1 MDPATLAQVLRHLD
15 RNNRE
20 KDPRVLVDFDLMDDA
35 GVYQLTDELALVQ
48 TVDFFTPIADDPFTF
63 GQIAVT
69 NALSD
74 VYAMG
79 AKPLTALS
87 VACFPEDLDPEIL
100 AQILK
105 GGESK
110 LKEAGVA
117 LLGGHTVNDKE
128 LKYGLSVTGTV
139 HPDRVLTNA
148 GAEVG
153 DILILTKP
161 LGTAVLTTA
170 LKAGLVTE
178 EEISQCI
185 LSMATLNKVAMEA
198 MIEVGVHGCTDITGF
213 GLIGHGV
220 EMAKA
225 TNLQLELNWD
235 TLPLLPQVMEFI
247 EKGAVP
253 GGTYSNQEYF
263 QQDVFLGERT
273 VNERLLLFDPQT
285 SGGLLIAVSPDLA
298 EGLLDR
304 INNGQPIKGAIIGHV
319 REKTKDDPYLVVV

>member
-1 MDPATLAQVLRHLD
+1 LD
-15 RNNRE
+15 RNDRE

-35 GVYQLTDELALVQ
+35 GVYQLTDDLALVQ

-139 HPDRVLTNA
+139 HPLRVLTNA

-178 EEISQCI
+178 NDISQCI
-185 LSMATLNKVAMEA
+185 LSMATLNKRAMEV
-198 MIEVGVHGCTDITGF
+198 MVEVGVNGCTDITGF

-225 TNLQLELNWD
+225 ANLQLEIDWD
-235 TLPLLPQVMEFI
+235 KLPLFPQVMEFI

-253 GGTYSNQEYF
+253 GGSYSNLEYF
-263 QQDVFLGERT
+263 QQDVFLGGRSQ
-273 VNERLLLFDPQT
+273 NEKLLLFDPQT
-285 SGGLLIAVSPDLA
+285 SGGLLISVSPALA
-298 EGLLDR
+298 EDLLDK
-304 INNGQPIKGAIIGHV
+304 INSGQAIKGAVIGQV
-319 REKTKDDPYLVVV
+319 KEKTKEDPYLLVV

>member
-1 MDPATLAQVLRHLD
+1 MNPTTLAQVLRHLD
-15 RNNRE
+15 RNKKE

-63 GQIAVT
+63 GQIAVS

-87 VACFPEDLDPEIL
+87 VACFPEDLDPEVL

-110 LKEAGVA
+110 LVEAGVA

-139 HPDRVLTNA
+139 HPDKILTNA

-170 LKAGLVTE
+170 LKLGLVVE
-178 EEISQCI
+178 DDISQCI
-185 LSMATLNKVAMEA
+185 LSMSTLNNMAMEA
-198 MIEVGVHGCTDITGF
+198 MIEVGVNSCTDITGF

-220 EMAKA
+220 EMAKGA
-225 TNLQLELNWD
+225 NVQLEINWD
-235 TLPLLPQVMEFI
+235 KLPLLPKVMEFI

-253 GGTYSNQEYF
+253 GGTYSNIEYF
-263 QQDVFLGERT
+263 DQDVVLQGITPSEK
-273 VNERLLLFDPQT
+273 LLLFDPQT
-285 SGGLLIAVSPDLA
+285 SGGMLIAVSKEGA
-298 EGLLDR
+298 EALLTK
-304 INNGQPIKGAIIGHV
+304 INNSQEIKGSIIGQV
-319 REKTKDDPYLVVV
+319 KEKTKEDPYLLVV

>member
-15 RNNRE
+15 RNDRE

-35 GVYQLTDELALVQ
+35 GVYQLTDDLALVQ

-87 VACFPEDLDPEIL
+87 VACFPEDLDPEVL

-139 HPDRVLTNA
+139 HPHRVLTNA
-148 GAEVG
+148 GAQVG

-170 LKAGLVTE
+170 LKGGLVTE
-178 EEISQCI
+178 DDISQCI
-185 LSMATLNKVAMEA
+185 LSMSTLNKAAMEA
-198 MIEVGVHGCTDITGF
+198 MVEAGVHGCTDITGF

-225 TNLQLELNWD
+225 ANLQLEIYWD
-235 TLPLLPQVMEFI
+235 KLPLLPQVMDFI

-253 GGTYSNQEYF
+253 GGTYSNMEYF
-263 QQDVFLGERT
+263 QQDVFLGGRSQ
-273 VNERLLLFDPQT
+273 NEKLLLFDPQT
-285 SGGLLIAVSPDLA
+285 SGGLLIAVSPALA
-298 EGLLDR
+298 EGLLAT
-304 INNGQPIKGAIIGHV
+304 INNGQPIKGAIIGQV
-319 REKTKDDPYLVVV
+319 KEKTKDDPYLLVV

>member
-15 RNNRE
+15 RNDRE

-35 GVYQLTDELALVQ
+35 GVYQLRDDLALVQ
-48 TVDFFTPIADDPFTF
+48 TVDFFTPIADEPFTF

-87 VACFPEDLDPEIL
+87 VACFPEDLDPEVL

-139 HPDRVLTNA
+139 HPHRVLTNA
-148 GAEVG
+148 GAQVG

-170 LKAGLVTE
+170 LKGGLVTE
-178 EEISQCI
+178 DDISQCI
-185 LSMATLNKVAMEA
+185 LSMSTLNKAAMEA
-198 MIEVGVHGCTDITGF
+198 MVEAGVHGCTDITGF

-225 TNLQLELNWD
+225 ANLQLEIYWD
-235 TLPLLPQVMEFI
+235 KLPLLPQVMDFI

-253 GGTYSNQEYF
+253 GGTYSNMEYF
-263 QQDVFLGERT
+263 QQDVFLGGRSQ
-273 VNERLLLFDPQT
+273 NEKLLLFDPQT
-285 SGGLLIAVSPDLA
+285 SGGLLIAVSPALA
-298 EGLLDR
+298 EGLLAT
-304 INNGQPIKGAIIGHV
+304 INNGQPIKGAIIGQV
-319 REKTKDDPYLVVV
+319 KEKTKDDPYLLVV

>member
-15 RNNRE
+15 RNDRE

-35 GVYQLTDELALVQ
+35 GVYQLRDDLALVQ

-87 VACFPEDLDPEIL
+87 VACFPEDLDPEVL

-139 HPDRVLTNA
+139 HPHRVLTNA
-148 GAEVG
+148 GAQVG

-170 LKAGLVTE
+170 LKGGLVTE
-178 EEISQCI
+178 DDISQCI
-185 LSMATLNKVAMEA
+185 LSMSTLNKAAMEA
-198 MIEVGVHGCTDITGF
+198 MVEAGVHGCTDITGF
-213 GLIGHGV
+213 GLIGHSV

-225 TNLQLELNWD
+225 ANLQLEIYWD
-235 TLPLLPQVMEFI
+235 KLPLLPQVMDFI

-253 GGTYSNQEYF
+253 GGTYSNMEYF
-263 QQDVFLGERT
+263 QQDVFLGGRSQ
-273 VNERLLLFDPQT
+273 NEKLLLFDPQT
-285 SGGLLIAVSPDLA
+285 SGGLLIAVSPALA
-298 EGLLDR
+298 EGLLAT
-304 INNGQPIKGAIIGHV
+304 INNGQPIKGAIIGQV
-319 REKTKDDPYLVVV
+319 KEKTKDDPYLLVV

>member
-15 RNNRE
+15 RNHRE

-48 TVDFFTPIADDPFTF
+48 TVDFFTPIVDDPFTF

-87 VACFPEDLDPEIL
+87 VACFPEDLEPEIL

-148 GAEVG
+148 GAKIG
-153 DILILTKP
+153 DTLILTKP

-170 LKAGLVTE
+170 LKWELVKE
-178 EEISQCI
+178 EDIAHCI
-185 LSMATLNKVAMEA
+185 LSMATLNKAAMEV

-213 GLIGHGV
+213 GLIGHGL

-225 TNLQLELNWD
+225 TNLQMEIHWD
-235 TLPLLPQVMEFI
+235 KLPLLPQVMEFI

-253 GGTYSNQEYF
+253 GGTYSNKEYF
-263 QQDVFLGERT
+263 EKDVFLGGRSR
-273 VNERLLLFDPQT
+273 NEELLLFDPQT
-285 SGGLLIAVSPDLA
+285 SGGLLIAVSPELA
-298 EGLLDR
+298 EGLLDK
-304 INNGQPIKGAIIGHV
+304 INNGQPIKGAIVGSV
-319 REKTKDDPYLVVV
+319 REKSEDDPYLVVV

>member
-15 RNNRE
+15 RNDRE

-35 GVYQLTDELALVQ
+35 GVYQLRDDLALVQ
-48 TVDFFTPIADDPFTF
+48 TVDFFTPIADEPFTF

-87 VACFPEDLDPEIL
+87 VACFPEDLDPEVL

-139 HPDRVLTNA
+139 HPHRVLTNA
-148 GAEVG
+148 GAQVG

-170 LKAGLVTE
+170 LKGGLVTE
-178 EEISQCI
+178 DDISQCI
-185 LSMATLNKVAMEA
+185 LSMSTLNKAAMEA
-198 MIEVGVHGCTDITGF
+198 MVEAGVHGCTDITGF

-225 TNLQLELNWD
+225 ANLQLEIYWD
-235 TLPLLPQVMEFI
+235 KLPLLPQVMDFI

-253 GGTYSNQEYF
+253 G
-263 QQDVFLGERT
+263 
-273 VNERLLLFDPQT
+273 
-285 SGGLLIAVSPDLA
+285 I
-298 EGLLDR
+298 
-304 INNGQPIKGAIIGHV
+304 
-319 REKTKDDPYLVVV
+319 

>member
-15 RNNRE
+15 RNDRV

-48 TVDFFTPIADDPFTF
+48 TVDFFTPIADNPFTF

-87 VACFPEDLDPEIL
+87 VACFPEDLEAEIL

-110 LKEAGVA
+110 LEAGVA

-139 HPDRVLTNA
+139 HPNRVLTNA
-148 GAEVG
+148 GAEIG
-153 DILILTKP
+153 DLLILTKP

-170 LKAGLVTE
+170 LKRGIVSE
-178 EEISQCI
+178 EEIDECI
-185 LSMATLNKVAMEA
+185 LSMATLNKAAMEA
-198 MIEVGVHGCTDITGF
+198 MIKIGVHGCTDITGF

-225 TNLQLELNWD
+225 ANLQLEFNWD
-235 TLPLLPQVMEFI
+235 KLPLLPKVMEFI
-247 EKGAVP
+247 RKGAVP

-263 QQDVFLGERT
+263 QEDVFLGSRT
-273 VNERLLLFDPQT
+273 VDEKLLLFDPQT
-285 SGGLLIAVSPDLA
+285 SGGLLIAVSPELA
-298 EGLLDR
+298 EELLDL
-304 INNGQPIKGAIIGHV
+304 INSEQPIKGAIVGRV
-319 REKTKDDPYLVVV
+319 NEKSKDDPYLLVV

>member
-15 RNNRE
+15 RNDRE

-87 VACFPEDLDPEIL
+87 VACFPEDLEPEIL

-139 HPDRVLTNA
+139 HPNRVLTNA
-148 GAEVG
+148 GAEIG
-153 DILILTKP
+153 DLLILTKP

-170 LKAGLVTE
+170 LKRGIVSE
-178 EEISQCI
+178 EEINECI
-185 LSMATLNKVAMEA
+185 LSMATLNKAAMEA
-198 MIEVGVHGCTDITGF
+198 MIKIGVNGCTDITGF

-225 TNLQLELNWD
+225 ANLQLEFSWD
-235 TLPLLPQVMEFI
+235 KLPLLPQVMEYI
-247 EKGAVP
+247 KKGAVP

-263 QQDVFLGERT
+263 QEDVFLPSRT
-273 VNERLLLFDPQT
+273 ADEKLLLFDPQT
-285 SGGLLIAVSPDLA
+285 SGGLLIAVSAELA
-298 EGLLDR
+298 EDLLDL
-304 INNGQPIKGAIIGHV
+304 INSQQPIKGAIVGRV
-319 REKTKDDPYLVVV
+319 KEKLKDDPYLLVV

>member
-15 RNNRE
+15 RNHRE

-35 GVYQLTDELALVQ
+35 GVYQLTDDLALVQ

-87 VACFPEDLDPEIL
+87 VACFPEDLEPEVL

-139 HPDRVLTNA
+139 HPDKVLTNA
-148 GAEVG
+148 GAKVG
-153 DILILTKP
+153 DVVILTKP

-170 LKAGLVTE
+170 LKRGLVTE
-178 EEISQCI
+178 DDIAECI
-185 LSMATLNKVAMEA
+185 LSMSTLNKMAMEA
-198 MIEVGVHGCTDITGF
+198 MVEVGIHGCTDITGF
-213 GLIGHGV
+213 GLVGHGI

-225 TNLQLELNWD
+225 GNIQLEFDWNK
-235 TLPLLPQVMEFI
+235 LPILPRVMEFI

-253 GGTYSNQEYF
+253 GGTYSNKEYF
-263 QQDVFLGERT
+263 EKDVFLGVRT
-273 VNERLLLFDPQT
+273 PNEELLLFDPQT
-285 SGGLLIAVSPDLA
+285 SGGLLIAVAPELA
-298 EGLLDR
+298 EGLLDK
-304 INNGQPIKGAIIGHV
+304 INARQPIKGAIIGQV
-319 REKTKDDPYLVVV
+319 NKKRKDDPYLIVV